1 MVRGSIIRINL
12 DPEYLKL
19 RLKWHFCLVK
29 VTHLV
34 QNIEPSV
41 SYLDT
46 SLAPEYIAYE
56 LADDIAVIN
65 TLGGEK

>member
-1 MVRGSIIRINL
+1 MVRGPTIRINL

-19 RLKWHFCLVK
+19 RLKWPICLVK
-29 VTHLV
+29 VTHLD

-41 SYLDT
+41 SYHDT

>member
-1 MVRGSIIRINL
+1 MNL
-12 DPEYLKL
+12 DPEYLRL
-19 RLKWHFCLVK
+19 PLKWPICLAK
-29 VTHLV
+29 VTHQV

-41 SYLDT
+41 SYYDT
-46 SLAPEYIAYE
+46 SLAPEYIAYK